1 MAERLLKIET
11 EEIWYNR
18 KDIKMLQ
25 KQHKEDRIIWS
36 W

>member
-25 KQHKEDRIIWS
+25 KINKKQK
-36 W
+36 